1 MYQWQITPNTNVM
14 GATLSGIDLTQPMSM
29 DEASALKELLWDH
42 QLLISKRQSLTPV
55 EQEQWASSLGPLRET
70 LPEQR
75 AANSHCVQKI
85 IKNAG
90 DQHNFGG
97 AWHADGSFM
106 SSAPR
111 ATIIYSVEVPP
122 SGGDT
127 LFGDCVKAYRSLSM
141 GMKMLLS
148 DLSAIHLAHGIVDP
162 ANFNASSYVERASSA
177 EQVSHPVVGVH
188 PTTHKKYLYVNQSF
202 TKRFVGMTLEESAGL
217 LDYLVQQVQK
227 PEMVYRHQWEKGDVV
242 LWDNRTTQHCAL
254 NDYHGHRRV
263 MHRTVVLDTP
273 NSD

>member
-1 MYQWQITPNTNVM
+1 M
-14 GATLSGIDLTQPMSM
+14 A
-29 DEASALKELLWDH
+29 ASCPRLPGPRSFIALKL
-42 QLLISKRQSLTPV
+42 
-55 EQEQWASSLGPLRET
+55 
-70 LPEQR
+70 
-75 AANSHCVQKI
+75 
-85 IKNAG
+85 
-90 DQHNFGG
+90 
-97 AWHADGSFM
+97 
-106 SSAPR
+106 
-111 ATIIYSVEVPP
+111 PP

-217 LDYLVQQVQK
+217 LTIWYSRFRSLKWFIVINGKRVTSFCGTIVPPNIAHLTITMGIGASCIVQWCLTRQ
-227 PEMVYRHQWEKGDVV
+227 
-242 LWDNRTTQHCAL
+242 
-254 NDYHGHRRV
+254 
-263 MHRTVVLDTP
+263 TP
-273 NSD
+273 IE